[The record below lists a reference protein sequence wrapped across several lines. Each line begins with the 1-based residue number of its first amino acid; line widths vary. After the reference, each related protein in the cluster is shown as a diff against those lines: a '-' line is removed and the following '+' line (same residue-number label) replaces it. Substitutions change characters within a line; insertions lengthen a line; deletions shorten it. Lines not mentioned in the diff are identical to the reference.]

1 MKKFREFLK
10 GNAGLT
16 NGDAI
21 RIMISTGILLGAN
34 LYACAKWRKAEE
46 DKYNYQFKIAMDA
59 INSDIKEHLKSIN
72 NSNSEEIAEEFDF

>member
-34 LYACAKWRKAEE
+34 LYACAKWMRAEE
-46 DKYNYQFKIAMDA
+46 DKYNYQFKIEMDK
-59 INSDIKEHLKSIN
+59 INSDIKEHLKSMN
-72 NSNSEEIAEEFDF
+72 NSNSEEIAEEFNS

>member
-10 GNAGLT
+10 ANAGLT

-34 LYACAKWRKAEE
+34 LYACAKWMKAEE
-46 DKYNYQFKIAMDA
+46 DKANYQFKIEMDRL
-59 INSDIKEHLKSIN
+59 NSEMEEVLKRKN
-72 NSNSEEIAEEFDF
+72 DSNSEEIAEEFDF

>member
-10 GNAGLT
+10 ANAGLT

-21 RIMISTGILLGAN
+21 RILISTGILLGAN
-34 LYACAKWRKAEE
+34 LYACAKWMKAEE
-46 DKYNYQFKIAMDA
+46 DKYNYQFKIEMDR
-59 INSDIKEHLKSIN
+59 INSEMEEVLKMKN